1 MPPIRRTRLRHSHL
15 PFRPA
20 KHGLLSDDPLKV
32 FRVPK
37 LFLKLLIIFM
47 PNAPV
52 QCSAVST
59 ISNFT
64 YARAEGVIAVRSA
77 SRLGY
82 NDLGVNRRRIEDLRA
97 LLITQGIVGP
107 LA

>member
-1 MPPIRRTRLRHSHL
+1 VE
-15 PFRPA
+15 
-20 KHGLLSDDPLKV
+20 PLKV

-47 PNAPV
+47 PNALV
-52 QCSAVST
+52 QCSALST

-64 YARAEGVIAVRSA
+64 YALLRELIAVRSA

-82 NDLGVNRRRIEDLRA
+82 SDLGVNRRRIEDLRA
-97 LLITQGIVGP
+97 LLIKQGTVGP